1 MSPLTVFLDPVA
13 YRLAEGPWLGDLRP
27 YEYQQQVRERV
38 GEALDARETLCL
50 FLTAPTGSGKTLAA
64 YAVPVLRGIP
74 AFGVYP
80 TNELI
85 KDQER
90 ALRPWLDSR
99 NEHRLLRVDSRE
111 LDRWTVALATGR
123 HGPALERILNW
134 EPTILTN
141 PDILFYIYFGL
152 YGGRGEEELEAI
164 RQRLFALVGIY
175 QVFVFDEF
183 HLYNVKQVADVAFLI
198 GTLHA
203 IQPEYGRVF
212 IFASATPDSP
222 IRPLLE
228 RLGLPV
234 EVVAGEAVP
243 EGPRTRRVAQPLR
256 LTFLPTNPRAWEGP
270 EKLQEFLPQMEV
282 FLEQYPDARLVAILD
297 SVAGAIRLAQTLRA
311 RFPDRPVGEVHGFS
325 SAQERDEALLRPITV
340 GTSTIEVGV
349 DFVGERAKDILLFE
363 ARTSS
368 QFVQRLGRIARHARA
383 GIRGPEP
390 EVPYWAVALVPDY
403 AYHFLSGHLREG
415 QSCARADLYRL
426 IEEAYAAPENFRRY
440 VARHAPAEFCAARA
454 YVLDRL
460 FLSSDGPRVRE
471 ALDRVGEAITGVP
484 EGMGWALYHRYQE
497 ERLLASLLTFRGS
510 GLEVAIVDERGTDPG
525 FPVKRYDLMFLLR
538 RGVFTELSPE
548 EFGEILGSLEDRWPE
563 EVAQERRYARL
574 IGSGPEDL
582 LGVYGYFRLVGLLD
596 TPRRVWFEAPED
608 ALQEHVGEV
617 FVLRGLEVWTEPE
630 VPLRRLNRHLS
641 RKELVVWVADVH
653 PMAVRLG
660 RALPPLFEV
669 HELRLRRPG
678 GALASSW
685 SIAFNQN
692 AFFLE
697 SLGGWK
703 PRRPEGAIVI

>member
-1 MSPLTVFLDPVA
+1 MNPLTVFLDPIA

-27 YEYQQQVRERV
+27 YEYQQRVRERV
-38 GEALDARETLCL
+38 EQALESQETLCL

-64 YAVPVLRGIP
+64 YAVPILRGIP
-74 AFGVYP
+74 ALGVYP

-90 ALRPWLDSR
+90 ALRPWLDPQ
-99 NEHRLLRVDSRE
+99 NEYRLLRVDSQE
-111 LDRWTVALATGR
+111 LDRWTVALAAKR
-123 HGPALERILNW
+123 HGPALERILRW
-134 EPTILTN
+134 EPTLLTN
-141 PDILFYIYFGL
+141 PDILFHLYFGL
-152 YGGRGEEELEAI
+152 YGGRGEEELETI
-164 RQRLFALVGIY
+164 NQRLITLVGKY
-175 QVFVFDEF
+175 QVFIFDEF

-234 EVVAGEAVP
+234 EVIAGEAVP

-256 LTFLPTNPRAWEGP
+256 LTFLSTDPRAWEGP
-270 EKLQEFLPQMEV
+270 EKLQEFLPHVEA

-311 RFPDRPVGEVHGFS
+311 RFPNRPVGEVHGFS
-325 SAQERDEALLRPITV
+325 SARERDEALLRPITV

-349 DFVGERAKDILLFE
+349 DFVGDRAKDVLLFE
-363 ARTSS
+363 ARTGS
-368 QFVQRLGRIARHARA
+368 QFIQRLGRIARHEKTGVRHL
-383 GIRGPEP
+383 EP
-390 EVPYWAVALVPDY
+390 EIPYWSIALVPDY
-403 AYHFLSGHLREG
+403 VYNFLAGHLQEG
-415 QSCARADLYRL
+415 QSCTRADLYRL
-426 IEEAYAAPENFRRY
+426 VEEAYTVPEDFGRY

-454 YVLDRL
+454 RVLDRL
-460 FLSSDGPRVRE
+460 FLSDSGPSVRE
-471 ALDRVGEAITGVP
+471 ALARVGEAVTGVP
-484 EGMGWALYHRYQE
+484 EGVGWALYHRYRE
-497 ERLLASLLTFRGS
+497 ERLLAPLLTFRGS
-510 GLEVAIVDERGTDPG
+510 GLEVAVVDERGTDPG

-538 RGVFTELSPE
+538 RGVFSELPPE
-548 EFGEILGSLEDRWPE
+548 EFGPVLDSLEDRWPE

-574 IGSGPEDL
+574 VGLEPEDV
-582 LGVYGYFRLVGLLD
+582 LGVYGYFRLTGLLD
-596 TPRRVWFEAPED
+596 SPRRVWFEAPED
-608 ALQEHVGEV
+608 AVRGRAGQV
-617 FVLRGLEVWTEPE
+617 FVLQGLEVWTDP
-630 VPLRRLNRHLS
+630 VVRLRHLNRRLA
-641 RKELVVWVADVH
+641 RKKLVAWVADIH
-653 PMAVRLG
+653 PTAVRLG

-669 HELRLRRPG
+669 YELRLRLPG
-678 GALASSW
+678 GALSSSW

-703 PRRPEGAIVI
+703 PRRSEGVIVI